1 MFNFDKE
8 DILIVTQIIANMLR
22 MYGVILI
29 IPIIVSLFYGEL
41 SYTKIFLI
49 TGVVITVGCS
59 ILRRVIKT
67 QACDVKHALISLAL
81 IWVIISLASIV
92 PFLHYGISFLNAF
105 FETTSAW
112 SGTGFT
118 MIQDPS
124 VLPHS
129 LQFFRGFIQWL
140 GGFGVV
146 ILVLILYEKPKTAY
160 VLFLAEGRFEHF
172 STDFMKI
179 ARIIVGIYAVYTAI
193 GVFCMWISGVPFFDA
208 LVNIMDIMATGGL
221 STNSVG
227 IGFYGRIPMLIAMV
241 FMYIGGTSFLSHYA
255 LIKGRVAKFFKN
267 PEIRYM
273 FAIFAVGSLIICLD
287 LYFNKKYEY
296 YHGIF
301 YALSALTTTGT
312 GSTFTVAN
320 FPPAS
325 LLILMILMISGPA
338 YGSTGGGIKIWRSI
352 IILKVIRREILK
364 PFLHPN
370 AIIPLKIG
378 NNVVDDETASK
389 VASFV
394 IIYIFFILVG
404 SVIFM
409 FFNYDLKDSIFTVA
423 SAQANGGLLTISGTA
438 WFGMHA
444 FLKVMLILHMLIG
457 RVEIFPFFILLK
469 ALMGRR

>member
-8 DILIVTQIIANMLR
+8 DFLIVTQIIANMLR

-29 IPIIVSLFYGEL
+29 IPIIVSLMYGEW
-41 SYTKIFLI
+41 SYTKIFFI
-49 TGVVITVGCS
+49 TAVILTVGCS
-59 ILRRVIKT
+59 IIRRVIKT
-67 QACDVKHALISLAL
+67 QECDVKHALISLAL
-81 IWVIISLASIV
+81 IWVIISLVSIV
-92 PFLHYGISFLNAF
+92 PFLYYDISFINSF
-105 FETTSAW
+105 FETTAGW

-118 MIQDPS
+118 LIQDPGI
-124 VLPHS
+124 LPHS

-193 GVFCMWISGVPFFDA
+193 GTFFMWLSGVPFFDA
-208 LVNIMDIMATGGL
+208 LVHIMDIMATGGF
-221 STNSVG
+221 STNTVG
-227 IGFYGRIPMLIAMV
+227 IGIYGKIPMLTAIV

-255 LIKGRVAKFFKN
+255 LVKGRVAKFFRN
-267 PEIRYM
+267 PEVRYM
-273 FAIFAVGSLIICLD
+273 FAIFVVGSLIICLD
-287 LYFNKKYEY
+287 LYFNKKEEY
-296 YHGIF
+296 FQGIF

-312 GSTFTVAN
+312 GSTFSVDK

-325 LLILMILMISGPA
+325 MLILMVLMISGPA

-394 IIYIFFILVG
+394 IVYIFLILIG

-409 FFNYDLKDSIFTVA
+409 FFNYSLQDSIFTVA
-423 SAQANGGLLTISGTA
+423 SAQSNGGLLTISGPS
-438 WFGMHA
+438 WFGMHVV
-444 FLKVMLILHMLIG
+444 LKIMLILHMLIG

-469 ALMGRR
+469 AMMGRK